1 LVSEKRP
8 LFFFGIS
15 GAVLLTAAALLGIVV
30 VETFYSTGELAV
42 GYSFVVVMFAILGSL
57 SVFIG
62 IVLNTMKRL
71 MART

>member
-1 LVSEKRP
+1 
-8 LFFFGIS
+8 
-15 GAVLLTAAALLGIVV
+15 LLGIVV